1 VTPAVF
7 LHKAFICKHTGNS
20 PIFLGPVLIHQ
31 RMNTEAYS
39 FFAYQLQILLPPLR
53 HIKAFGTN
61 GEKARVN
68 VFENAY
74 PNALHLCCFKHF
86 RDNIERKLKS
96 LNFDET
102 TCEEILADI
111 FGTSDSEQTQLGLVD
126 ATDPADFASK
136 LMALQDRWNHWNCLV
151 HK

>member
-1 VTPAVF
+1 MLATDLQLKQEQLCCTDPPDFSIVSIDPPFNSGGFYVTPAVF

-68 VFENAY
+68 
-74 PNALHLCCFKHF
+74 PL
-86 RDNIERKLKS
+86 IWI
-96 LNFDET
+96 LN
-102 TCEEILADI
+102 
-111 FGTSDSEQTQLGLVD
+111 
-126 ATDPADFASK
+126 
-136 LMALQDRWNHWNCLV
+136 
-151 HK
+151 